1 MNTKFSHLVK
11 TCLFFFGWLT
21 PCVVLTANGQETY
34 KPMLKDG
41 RVWNC
46 EEVHFNEEKNDTVIR
61 EYRIEGTSEI
71 DGHICYNLCL
81 DNKLIGR
88 YYEEG
93 PKVFRQTDSGWE
105 LLFDFSLSAGDA
117 APNLEGLMVDE
128 VKTVVMKGVPR
139 RCLCYPL
146 TADGGVKLCWIEG
159 IGSSLSGPYYSKLVI
174 GSLLS
179 EKLRSV
185 YDGDVCIFETDD
197 FLTSTGTTGMVS
209 PLGEKEGGAIYD
221 LSGRKVNS
229 LNSQFSIFNSQLRR
243 KGIYIQNGK
252 KVAVK

>member
-1 MNTKFSHLVK
+1 MNTSFFHLMR
-11 TCLFFFGWLT
+11 TCLFIFGWLT
-21 PCVVLTANGQETY
+21 PYFVFTANGQETY

-93 PKVFRQTDSGWE
+93 PKVFRQTDSGCE

-117 APNLEGLMVDE
+117 APNLEGLKVDE
-128 VKTVVMKGVPR
+128 VKVIEMNGVPR
-139 RCLCYPL
+139 RCLYFPL
-146 TADGGVKLCWIEG
+146 TANDGTKLCWIEG
-159 IGSSLSGPYYSKLVI
+159 IGSSISGPYNHNVQI
-174 GSLLS
+174 GTLLN
-179 EKLRSV
+179 EKLQSV
-185 YDGDVCIFETDD
+185 YDGDVCIFEAQVD
-197 FLTSTGTTGMVS
+197 TGTTGIS
-209 PLGEKEGGAIYD
+209 SHLRETDEKNLIYD
-221 LSGRKVNS
+221 LQGRR
-229 LNSQFSIFNSQLRR
+229 LNSQFIIHNSQL
-243 KGIYIQNGK
+243 KHGIYIQNGK
-252 KVAVK
+252 KVLK